1 MITNPNPITTEPVPT
16 KVYDQLY
23 VASLTA
29 TQSKQYGGHIICE
42 LLPMTASGE
51 IAPREMVQRISCHLE
66 PAMNA
71 VPELASAFAAVVAAI
86 PATRAWLNAQGNRQQ

>member
-1 MITNPNPITTEPVPT
+1 MITNPNPITTDPVPA

-42 LLPMTASGE
+42 LLPMTSSGE
-51 IAPREMVQRISCHLE
+51 LAPRDTVQRISCHME
-66 PAMNA
+66 PAMAA
-71 VPELASAFAAVVAAI
+71 VPELEAAFNAVIAAI
-86 PATRAWLNAQGNRQQ
+86 PATKAWIDLQTNA